1 MNVKHFFLFANLS
14 HVRFA
19 AHTTTAK
26 KAKSNDEGGGGG
38 KEEKNFGHFSSTNNI
53 FIWRREW
60 LKHKTFLSV
69 ARATPAENKFEINLL
84 LHISH
89 STAVYQGNHLPQL
102 QIVRHL
108 KLKRRRKKVFALT
121 CGG

>member
-1 MNVKHFFLFANLS
+1 MFANLS

-26 KAKSNDEGGGGG
+26 KAKIGGGGV
-38 KEEKNFGHFSSTNNI
+38 KRKKKLLPFFFTKQHFHLAS
-53 FIWRREW
+53 RVV
-60 LKHKTFLSV
+60 KTQKFSV
-69 ARATPAENKFEINLL
+69 ARATPTENKFEINLL

-89 STAVYQGNHLPQL
+89 STFLAKYIRVIIYRKV

-108 KLKRRRKKVFALT
+108 KLKRKKKSFQLT